1 MSIPQLQEAK
11 SFGDI
16 FGIVKKVVYD
26 YCGREQVGLLLGVT
40 DLGGQADRFIGA
52 FYSMHGNMIILNNR
66 PLKRIQQ
73 TNPSLYNAYIFH
85 VLLHEYIHSLGIMD
99 EQACRQLTEEL
110 SRKYCGEN
118 HPATELAENI
128 QKFMPNLTYPAGSFE
143 MPKNQNIDFVTG
155 IDRANTNYIL

>member
-1 MSIPQLQEAK
+1 MSISQLQEAK

-16 FGIVKKVVYD
+16 FSLVKKVVYD

-40 DLGGQADRFIGA
+40 DLGGQADKFIGA

-85 VLLHEYIHSLGIMD
+85 VLLHEYIHSLGVMD
-99 EQACRQLTEEL
+99 EMSCRQLTSDISSRCFGDSHQVTEL
-110 SRKYCGEN
+110 SRD
-118 HPATELAENI
+118 I
-128 QKFMPNLTYPAGSFE
+128 QKFLPNLTYPAGTFE
-143 MPKNQNIDFVTG
+143 APNNLSIDFIQG
-155 IDRANTNYIL
+155 FDRANTNYIL